1 MTDNSADEYELCP
14 SCNNKA
20 TDFDDR
26 WVGCVLCTYWICL
39 DCAYKSLPGA
49 EPQNKG
55 SKNAK
60 KFYDSLKGT
69 TSSPWQYF
77 CSNCIMKLP
86 SLKSTPSKI
95 TNNVSEQIT
104 KLTNTV
110 NELAKKITSL
120 EQQLRPIATAAT
132 SPTWAE
138 IAGIN
143 SPQKLSKVVK
153 TSVQSALD
161 SEKTKCKLII
171 SRLDESGSDL
181 ENVLQIGKS
190 VGSQTKPVDVQRLGQ
205 KSAGTSRLLKV
216 TFSSFNDPRNF
227 RLSFDKNKMT
237 SDSLKSIKIRPS
249 IDKEKRKLHKQ
260 KSNLVHQ
267 MNQEAK
273 ERGEHNVSYS
283 LREDYAIWKFVKDN
297 DSWKRDRN
305 WQESATS
312 KVNQKTN
319 QSKKEVLLV
328 RK

>member
-1 MTDNSADEYELCP
+1 MIYKNIIVNKFVVVNIMTDNSADEYELCP

-20 TDFDDR
+20 ADFDDR

-69 TSSPWQYF
+69 TSFPWQYF

-120 EQQLRPIATAAT
+120 EQPLRPIATAVT

-161 SEKTKCKLII
+161 SEKTKRELII

-181 ENVLQIGKS
+181 ENVLQIGES
-190 VGSQTKPVDVQRLGQ
+190 VGFQAKPVDVQRLGQ

-216 TFSSFNDPRNF
+216 TFSSFSDARNF
-227 RLSFDKNKMT
+227 
-237 SDSLKSIKIRPS
+237 
-249 IDKEKRKLHKQ
+249 
-260 KSNLVHQ
+260 
-267 MNQEAK
+267 
-273 ERGEHNVSYS
+273 
-283 LREDYAIWKFVKDN
+283 
-297 DSWKRDRN
+297 
-305 WQESATS
+305 
-312 KVNQKTN
+312 
-319 QSKKEVLLV
+319 
-328 RK
+328 